1 MTYPFPDD
9 VRNPDRKEPNPFAD
23 SDNPKEGT
31 QPSGDAA
38 AGGDIY
44 QSGAAVEYDPVYE
57 TTYSDRVI
65 TILISGVVGLVMSL
79 LGWLVF
85 FGFPN
90 NGLFGVFS
98 LVFSIA
104 AIIIARVDLSGMR
117 SGAIKRLR
125 SRYAA
130 IGMVLGLVGLLN
142 SLAIFAYGILFVGWF
157 GIV

>member
-9 VRNPDRKEPNPFAD
+9 VRNPHRKEPNPFAD
-23 SDNPKEGT
+23 KDDPDDK
-31 QPSGDAA
+31 PSGDAA
-38 AGGDIY
+38 ADGGIY
-44 QSGAAVEYDPVYE
+44 QSGAPVEYDPVYE

-65 TILISGVVGLVMSL
+65 TILISSVVGLVMSL

-117 SGAIKRLR
+117 AGAIKRLR

-130 IGMVLGLVGLLN
+130 IGMVLGLVGLMN
-142 SLAIFAYGILFVGWF
+142 SLAILAYGILVEGWF